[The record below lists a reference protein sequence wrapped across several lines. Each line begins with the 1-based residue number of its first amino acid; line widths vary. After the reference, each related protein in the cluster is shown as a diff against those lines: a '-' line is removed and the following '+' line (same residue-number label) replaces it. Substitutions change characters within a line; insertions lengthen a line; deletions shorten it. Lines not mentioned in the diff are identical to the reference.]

1 MNREIVYEEIS
12 GTDVFG
18 DSSLSDSRLFFHP
31 ELHDPRGG
39 WTGFF
44 LNGLKVNYGN
54 AFAGKNVIEV
64 GCGGGY
70 VGLAVLTQQPAAWL
84 GTDLNSIAVDCA
96 QRNIDCIHPNPST
109 QIQVVQ
115 ANLLQGWETELAQ
128 ANYVL
133 ACIPQVPSDHVDRN
147 TIETADYYISDG
159 SPWDNHGLGLVQ
171 RLLGQH
177 KEAGS
182 QAKLIMPIGG
192 RPGESVIKDFF
203 VDQGF
208 SVEIKH
214 SELIPQDP
222 HTSLQSLVAK
232 EQDGVASYEFFADAE
247 AAQSL
252 NTAEAEARRLEG
264 QSVFHYLYLIEATP
278 LSKGSQR

>member
-1 MNREIVYEEIS
+1 M
-12 GTDVFG
+12 
-18 DSSLSDSRLFFHP
+18 
-31 ELHDPRGG
+31 
-39 WTGFF
+39 
-44 LNGLKVNYGN
+44 
-54 AFAGKNVIEV
+54 IEV

-84 GTDLNSIAVDCA
+84 GTDLNPIAVEYA
-96 QRNIDCIHPNPST
+96 RRNLAAVYPDTST
-109 QIQVVQ
+109 QIQVVE
-115 ANLLQGWETELAQ
+115 ANLLQGWETELAE
-128 ANYVL
+128 ADYVL

-159 SPWDNHGLGLVQ
+159 SRWDNYGLGLVQ

-203 VDQGF
+203 VVQGF
-208 SVEIKH
+208 SVEIKY
-214 SELIPQDP
+214 SKLIPQDP

-232 EQDGVASYEFFADAE
+232 EQDGVARYEFFADAG

-252 NTAEAEARRLEG
+252 NTAEAEGRRLKG

-278 LSKGSQR
+278 LRMGSQR